1 MTSWLVASEGE
12 SVEWLCPSFQQ
23 VADRLQS
30 SCLGVIAAFIFRRAS
45 PFARVCVQTSCFYKD
60 TSHMGLTGQPTAVGP
75 RLNKLLCISPVSKR
89 GPVLRPWG
97 LGLQTMDLE
106 GHSPTHNP
114 RS

>member
-60 TSHMGLTGQPTAVGP
+60 TSHMGLRAS
-75 RLNKLLCISPVSKR
+75 LLQWDL
-89 GPVLRPWG
+89 VLTNYSASALFPKEV
-97 LGLQTMDLE
+97 LF
-106 GHSPTHNP
+106 
-114 RS
+114 